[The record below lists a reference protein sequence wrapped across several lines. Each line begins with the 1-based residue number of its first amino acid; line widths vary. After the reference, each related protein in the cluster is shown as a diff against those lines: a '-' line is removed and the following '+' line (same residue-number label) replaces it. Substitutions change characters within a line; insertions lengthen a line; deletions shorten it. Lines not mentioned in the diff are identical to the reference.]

1 MGGGRKGGRPAV
13 RQGSPPSEGWAL
25 RYFGPLQSSKERASA
40 ERPYLTREELQHWRS
55 QIVTSNGD
63 KMGLRYAPM
72 AFTEQGVS
80 MLSSVLKSER
90 AIEVNIQIVRTFTK
104 LRQMIYSHEDLKKKI
119 EAMERKYDEHFRI
132 VFEAIKQLLKEDEQQ
147 KKKIGFKVMDG
158 M

>member
-1 MGGGRKGGRPAV
+1 
-13 RQGSPPSEGWAL
+13 
-25 RYFGPLQSSKERASA
+25 
-40 ERPYLTREELQHWRS
+40 
-55 QIVTSNGD
+55 
-63 KMGLRYAPM
+63 
-72 AFTEQGVS
+72 